1 MDALQAMLTNIKTT
15 EPSAV
20 GSPLPAQRPAWAS
33 DAIGGNQAAL
43 DADQVGRLRE
53 RESWLSMKEKPSWR
67 AQSVSTSARRTRAS
81 P

>member
-20 GSPLPAQRPAWAS
+20 GSPLPTQRPAWAS

-53 RESWLSMKEKPSWR
+53 RESW
-67 AQSVSTSARRTRAS
+67 
-81 P
+81 